1 MKRLA
6 LVLFLIPLS
15 SCSRDQDGF
24 KPRIVIEQPE
34 AGMVS
39 ATGNTTV
46 KGYAFDDRGV
56 QRIEVNGKALYV
68 APQTAANVT
77 NKGERIR
84 PFEFKTGGSGE
95 QLSYVIKVTDV
106 GGLSSSKELPLTVDL
121 QKPTLEIVKAE
132 RRNSVSRISGVASDN
147 QKVRSILVDGS
158 ALDLK
163 PAPKR
168 EFYIEVPQARVTI
181 TVLDAVGNKL
191 TRTIGPLP
199 ELAPPPPP
207 PDLTAAGTPAT
218 DATPRRFRSK
228 RSRAATTGTAPSTVP
243 DAGPSL
249 SSGAP

>member
-6 LVLFLIPLS
+6 LLLFILPLS

-68 APQTAANVT
+68 APQTAANLT
-77 NKGERIR
+77 NKGERIHR
-84 PFEFKTGGSGE
+84 FEFKTGGTGE
-95 QLSYVIKVTDV
+95 QLSYVIKVIDV
-106 GGLSSSKELPLTVDL
+106 GGLSSTRELPLTVDL

-132 RRNSVSRISGVASDN
+132 RRNSVSRISGIAADN

-207 PDLTAAGTPAT
+207 VVATPGPTAT
-218 DATPRRFRSK
+218 DTPRRFRSR
-228 RSRAATTGTAPSTVP
+228 RSRAGTTGTSPTTVP
-243 DAGPSL
+243 DLGPSL

>member
-1 MKRLA
+1 VKRLA

-207 PDLTAAGTPAT
+207 VVVTPGPTST
-218 DATPRRFRSK
+218 DTQPRRFRSR
-228 RSRAATTGTAPSTVP
+228 RSSAGTTPGTTSVP
-243 DAGPSL
+243 DLGPSL